1 VTNSKTQLHRPEA
14 ERLQQSIDQID
25 SLYLAVERLKDL
37 TAGARS
43 KGSEVIRNAVI
54 AMTADIEGVRNY
66 LADLKGGPRP
76 QQKVDG
82 EAESIP
88 FRRTR

>member
-1 VTNSKTQLHRPEA
+1 MTNSKTQLHRPEA

-25 SLYLAVERLKDL
+25 SLNLAVERLKDL
-37 TAGARS
+37 AART
-43 KGSEVIRNAVI
+43 KGGGSEVIRNAVI
-54 AMTADIEGVRNY
+54 AMTADVESIRNY

-76 QQKVDG
+76 PQEVDG
-82 EAESIP
+82 RAESIP